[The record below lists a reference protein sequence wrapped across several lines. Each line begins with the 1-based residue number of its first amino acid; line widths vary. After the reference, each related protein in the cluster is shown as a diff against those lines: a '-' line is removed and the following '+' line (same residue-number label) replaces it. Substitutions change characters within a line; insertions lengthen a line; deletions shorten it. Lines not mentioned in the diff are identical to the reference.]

1 MTPPT
6 RDTPTPTRPRV
17 LSLGGPSLVIEFG
30 GSRFAV
36 DPTFDRAGEYP
47 IGSRVLTKTT
57 DARLQ
62 PGDLGCID
70 AVLLSHDQ
78 HPDNLDGGG
87 RAYLRAAP
95 LVVTTP
101 LAAGRLDAPCRGL
114 EPWES
119 VVIGGVTVT
128 AVPARHGPEGTE
140 AATGPVTGFVL
151 EAVDSP
157 TVYVSGDN
165 ASLDLVAD
173 IAERFPAI
181 ELAVLFAGAAR
192 TPLVDGFLTLTSAE
206 AAEAAR
212 ILGRPRVLPAHTEG
226 WAHFTEDTDAFVSA
240 FAMAGLGELLL
251 DSTPGTWA
259 SL

>member
-1 MTPPT
+1 MTTPP
-6 RDTPTPTRPRV
+6 RI
-17 LSLGGPSLVIEFG
+17 LSLGGPSLLVEFG
-30 GSRFAV
+30 GARFAV

-62 PGDLGCID
+62 PADLGRVD

-78 HPDNLDGGG
+78 HPDNLDHGG
-87 RAYLRAAP
+87 RAYLTTAP

-101 LAAGRLDAPCRGL
+101 LASGRLDASCRGL
-114 EPWES
+114 EPWDS
-119 VVIGGVTVT
+119 VVVGGVTVT
-128 AVPARHGPEGTE
+128 AVPAQHGPDGTE

-151 EAVDSP
+151 ESTNSP
-157 TVYVSGDN
+157 TVYISGDN
-165 ASLDLVAD
+165 ASLDLVAE
-173 IAERFPAI
+173 IAGRFPAI

-192 TPLVDGFLTLTSAE
+192 TPLVDGCLTLTSAE

-226 WAHFTEDTDAFVSA
+226 WAHFTESTEDFVSA
-240 FAMAGLGELLL
+240 FAAAGLGELLL
-251 DSTPGTWA
+251 DSTPGSWA
-259 SL
+259 VI